1 MKTGH
6 SRAIAIFVFILLLTD
21 QSASAATS
29 TGSGALALAALTAL
43 HSPISSLYHK
53 SVLERLLDGDSNV
66 AFPANQKISVAADA
80 IVCNAGDV
88 DITAHSCKLTF
99 GAKTANLT
107 GRKAHELYATMAEA
121 GVSSQGSPG
130 TIYESLS
137 HLVCTIDPHEVAQ
150 KGGGGA
156 NCTFDAGAAPVGK
169 SNP

>member
-1 MKTGH
+1 MKIRH
-6 SRAIAIFVFILLLTD
+6 FRAMEILVFILLLTS

-29 TGSGALALAALTAL
+29 SGASALALAALLAV

-53 SVLERLLDGDSNV
+53 RVLERLLDGDSDV

-121 GVSSQGSPG
+121 GLLSQGSPG
-130 TIYESLS
+130 MMYESLS
-137 HLVCTIDPHEVAQ
+137 HLVCTIDPHEIAQ

-156 NCTFDAGAAPVGK
+156 NCTFDAGAVPIGK

>member
-1 MKTGH
+1 ME
-6 SRAIAIFVFILLLTD
+6 ILVFILLLTS
-21 QSASAATS
+21 QSASSATS
-29 TGSGALALAALTAL
+29 SGASALALAALLAV

-121 GVSSQGSPG
+121 GF
-130 TIYESLS
+130 IYY
-137 HLVCTIDPHEVAQ
+137 
-150 KGGGGA
+150 
-156 NCTFDAGAAPVGK
+156 NRF
-169 SNP
+169 